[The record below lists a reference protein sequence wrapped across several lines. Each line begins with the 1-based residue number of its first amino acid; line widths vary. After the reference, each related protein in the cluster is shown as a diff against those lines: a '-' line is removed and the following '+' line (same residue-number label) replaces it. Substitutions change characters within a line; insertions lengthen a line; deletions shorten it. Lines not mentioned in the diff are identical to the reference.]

1 MKKNFIQRNIIW
13 ISLILLCFTVIPGMR
28 EKGYA
33 LDKEHEN
40 EVSKQSIPTDEKKEE
55 KIKVVIDP
63 GHGGYDSGKTI

>member
-40 EVSKQSIPTDEKKEE
+40 EVSEE
-55 KIKVVIDP
+55 
-63 GHGGYDSGKTI
+63 T